1 MSYTK
6 LVIVE
11 SPNKIKKIQALLGDD
26 YKVMASVGHIRGLP
40 LNTLGVHRENN
51 YQLDY
56 EIDEDKKKVIAS
68 LVYETKKVGRNNVL
82 LATDPD
88 REGEA
93 IAFHLAEILGISKE
107 QACRIMFH
115 ELTQKAIQKAIQQ
128 PTQLNFTLIKAQEA
142 RRAIDR
148 LAGFEVSNILNK
160 KLTRL
165 TKEAYSAGRVQS
177 PALKLIVE
185 RERAIQAFTPKPKFG
200 IKARFLTKLSQGV
213 FNRDKLVASYTG
225 EELSKEEIFQY
236 FQSIAQRSFKIA
248 NIEKITSFRNPSPAF
263 TTSTLQ
269 QDAIKKF
276 KWGAKKVMEVAQQL
290 FEQGHITYMR
300 TDSPNLSEEAILAIE
315 QQLTNLGKANTF
327 QKNIYQAK
335 GNAQEAHEAIR
346 PTHFEQRTAGENQD
360 QQQLYTLIY
369 LRAIASQMIPAE
381 YTNDKITIVDKAD
394 GVPPNGKLFISN
406 KKTLVEAGFLTMYND
421 VEDDSEE
428 DTADEGGTMQGKM
441 AIGDDLDF
449 FEMSSKGTYSNP
461 PKRFDEAGLVKELE
475 KRGIGRPSTYA
486 TILNQVIAVKQYA
499 IPSTIPAIIKEVEL
513 IQISHDLQ
521 IKMLTE
527 KQSIGGDKNK
537 LVPSERGIA
546 IIEFLENHF
555 KQMMDYEFTADIEEQ
570 LDLITEGKS
579 NYLAVMQNFDTNHTQ
594 SIQHCQTLHDVNA
607 TERKTTFIGDID
619 GKPVSY
625 GKTEKGAYLL
635 FENAFY
641 NLVED
646 ITPDILKAQQIINQ
660 IKEERKLRII
670 HQVKDLV
677 VKNGQYGFYIEDKKG
692 NKAPLKMEVEAIKQ
706 LDYQALNEK
715 LKTHLS
721 WKKNKK

>member
-1 MSYTK
+1 MNYTK

-26 YKVMASVGHIRGLP
+26 FKVMASVGHIRGLP
-40 LNTLGVHRENN
+40 LNTLGVHRDKN

-56 EIDEDKKKVIAS
+56 QIDEDKKKVIAS
-68 LVYETKKVGRNNVL
+68 IVAETKKVGRNHVL

-93 IAFHLAEILGISKE
+93 IAFHLAEILGISKD

-115 ELTQKAIQKAIQQ
+115 ELTQKAIQTAIQQ

-148 LAGFEVSNILNK
+148 LAGFEVSDMLNK

-165 TKEAYSAGRVQS
+165 TKDAYSAGRVQS

-185 RERAIQAFTPKPKFG
+185 REKAIEGFSSQPKFG
-200 IKARFLTKLSQGV
+200 IKARFLTKISHEV
-213 FNRDKLVASYTG
+213 FNRDKLLASYTG
-225 EELSKEEIFQY
+225 QELSKEDIICY
-236 FQSIAQRSFKIA
+236 FQSIAQRTFRIA
-248 NIEKITSFRNPSPAF
+248 NIEKITNFRNPSPPF

-300 TDSPNLSEEAILAIE
+300 TDSPNLSEEAIWEIE
-315 QQLTNLGKANTF
+315 QQLIKVGKTNTF
-327 QKNIYQAK
+327 QKNIYKAK
-335 GNAQEAHEAIR
+335 TNAQEAHEAIR

-369 LRAIASQMIPAE
+369 LRAIASQMIPAQ
-381 YTNDKITIVDKAD
+381 YVNDKITITDITD
-394 GVPPNGKLFISN
+394 GKLFISN
-406 KKTLVEAGFLTMYND
+406 KKTLVEAGFLAMYSD
-421 VEDDSEE
+421 LDDDSEE
-428 DTADEGGTMQGKM
+428 DTENEGGTIHGKI
-441 AIGDDLDF
+441 AIGDELDF
-449 FEMSSKGTYSNP
+449 FEMTSKGNYTNP

-499 IPSTIPAIIKEVEL
+499 VVNTIPPL
-513 IQISHDLQ
+513 IQQVEVIQLNHEYQ
-521 IKMLTE
+521 IKTLTE
-527 KQSIGGDKNK
+527 KQSVGGDKNK
-537 LVPSERGIA
+537 LIPSERGIA

-555 KQMMDYEFTADIEEQ
+555 KQMMNYEFTADIEEQ

-579 NYLAVMQNFDTNHTQ
+579 NYLTVMQNFDAKHTQ
-594 SIQHCQTLHDVNA
+594 SIQHCQNL
-607 TERKTTFIGDID
+607 TEIGGTQRKTTFIGNID
-619 GKPVSY
+619 GKPLSY

-641 NLVED
+641 NLTD
-646 ITPDILKAQQIINQ
+646 DTIPDVSQAQQIINQ
-660 IKEERKLRII
+660 INQERKLKII

-706 LDYQALNEK
+706 LDYQTLSDK
-715 LKTHLS
+715 LKAHIS

>member
-26 YKVMASVGHIRGLP
+26 FKVMASVGHIRGLP

-68 LVYETKKVGRNNVL
+68 IVAETKKVGRNNVL

-93 IAFHLAEILGISKE
+93 IAFHLAEILGIAKD
-107 QACRIMFH
+107 QTCRIMFH

-128 PTQLNFTLIKAQEA
+128 PTILNFTLIKAQEA

-148 LAGFEVSNILNK
+148 LAGFEVSNMLNK

-165 TKEAYSAGRVQS
+165 SKEAYSAGRVQS

-185 RERAIQAFTPKPKFG
+185 REKAIEMFSSQPKFG
-200 IKARFLTKLSQGV
+200 IKARFLTKLNNEV
-213 FNRDKLVASYTG
+213 FNRDKLVASYAG
-225 EELSKEEIFQY
+225 QELSKEDIMGY
-236 FQSIAQRSFKIA
+236 FQTISEHTFRIA
-248 NIEKITSFRNPSPAF
+248 NIEKITNSRSPSPPF

-369 LRAIASQMIPAE
+369 LRAIASQMIPAQ
-381 YTNDKITIVDKAD
+381 YVNDKITITDITD

-406 KKTLVEAGFLTMYND
+406 KKTLVETGFLAMYSD
-421 VEDDSEE
+421 LDDDSEE
-428 DTADEGGTMQGKM
+428 DTENDGASIQGKI
-441 AIGDDLDF
+441 AVGDELDF
-449 FEMSSKGTYSNP
+449 FEMTSKGNYTNP

-486 TILNQVIAVKQYA
+486 TIINQVIAVKQYA
-499 IPSTIPAIIKEVEL
+499 IPSTIPAL
-513 IQISHDLQ
+513 IQQVEVIQLNHDYQ
-521 IKMLTE
+521 IKTLTE
-527 KQSIGGDKNK
+527 KQSVGGDKNK
-537 LVPSERGIA
+537 LIPSERGIA

-579 NYLAVMQNFDTNHTQ
+579 NYLTVMQNFDTKHTQ
-594 SIQHCQTLHDVNA
+594 SIQNCQNL
-607 TERKTTFIGDID
+607 TEIGGTQRKTTFIGNID
-619 GKPVSY
+619 GKPLSY

-635 FENAFY
+635 YENAFY
-641 NLVED
+641 NLTD
-646 ITPDILKAQQIINQ
+646 DTIPDISQAQQIIHQINQ
-660 IKEERKLRII
+660 ERKLKII
-670 HQVKDLV
+670 HQVKDLI

-706 LDYQALNEK
+706 LDYQALSDK
-715 LKTHLS
+715 LKAHLS